1 MIERPHL
8 FALAAALSVLALAL
22 IIAIPP
28 MRLAAR
34 NDDEPRVLL
43 AVFSPVRSEAET
55 VGAIVGAAAVP
66 LRPVIGKFA
75 WFLVPGTERSVVEL
89 EQRGALVLA
98 LPVARTSL
106 LGCSVVSHELVRL

>member
-1 MIERPHL
+1 MERPHL

-22 IIAIPP
+22 VIAIPP

-34 NDDEPRVLL
+34 NYEEPRVLL
-43 AVFSPVRSEAET
+43 ALFPPVRSEAET
-55 VGAIVGAAAVP
+55 VGAIVGASAVP

-75 WFLVPGTERSVVEL
+75 WLLVPGTERSVDEL
-89 EQRGALVLA
+89 EQRGALVLS

-106 LGCSVVSHELVRL
+106 LGCSVVSRELVRL